1 MINTQIYIDAIEK
14 ELEECCNEFFYENSS
29 VADAARYSLLKAGK
43 RIRAVLTFLTAEMCG
58 AKWEEKLRLACGVE
72 MIHCYS
78 LIHDDLPC
86 MDNDDL
92 RRGKPSC
99 HKAFGED
106 TALLAGDALLGCGLQ
121 AVCNDKY
128 LSDIGKVKAM
138 QAVTNAM
145 GPKGMIYGQEL
156 DLEYE
161 EKKADKEILNRIH
174 RHKTGRMISLCGTL
188 GSLNCGLTQQQ
199 EDALRLF
206 FDNIGLVFQII
217 DDILDVEG
225 DEAELGKPVGSDKD
239 NNKSTFVSLYGLENS
254 KKIAND
260 MTNEA
265 DNALKA
271 AFGDK
276 SQPLVEYTKYL
287 LNRKK

>member
-1 MINTQIYIDAIEK
+1 MNTNIYLDAIEA
-14 ELEECCNEFFYENSS
+14 ELEKCCNEFFYENSS
-29 VADAARYSLLKAGK
+29 VAKAAKYSLLKAGK
-43 RIRAVLTFLTAEMCG
+43 RIRAVLLFLTAEMCDSD
-58 AKWEEKLRLACGVE
+58 WREKLRLACGVE

-86 MDNDDL
+86 MDNDDM

-128 LSDIGKVKAM
+128 LSAEGKVAAM
-138 QAVTNAM
+138 QAVTDAM
-145 GPKGMIYGQEL
+145 GPKGMIFGQEL

-161 EKKADKEILNRIH
+161 DKKADKEILNRIH

-188 GSLNCGLTQQQ
+188 GSLDCNLNEQQSSALT
-199 EDALRLF
+199 LF

-225 DEAELGKPVGSDKD
+225 DEKELGKPIGSDAE

-254 KKIAND
+254 KKIAKD
-260 MTNEA
+260 MTEKA
-265 DNALKA
+265 DNALKD
-271 AFGDK
+271 AFGKKADK
-276 SQPLVEYTKYL
+276 LVEYTSYL